1 MLQRRQLWL
10 YWSLLQVVAR
20 AARPLQV
27 LQGSRELTASIALSS
42 NSSLSKLPPDR
53 AEDRA
58 ARLEAQR
65 RKLEHQDKMLNQQI
79 SHESNEINRNEQDE
93 EMSVED
99 RRSLEVEAGKL
110 RESREAHRRELL
122 ERELNAELD
131 AISSPHV
138 KLPAVGKRT
147 SESAAVGTDT
157 EVGDT
162 DAPSKTRMT
171 DTDTDENRERASSD
185 DDLQTSVG
193 GTRKKQL
200 QTVHQSGVG
209 STKTKKQDGM
219 EDEDGT
225 VVTGSSSDA
234 PKRPKKTRGVSPDTE
249 TSSTDKDTS
258 GGSRSGNDELTD
270 DRDCAP
276 DPVTMKA
283 NCR

>member
-1 MLQRRQLWL
+1 M
-10 YWSLLQVVAR
+10 
-20 AARPLQV
+20 
-27 LQGSRELTASIALSS
+27 IALWCCLQLVS
-42 NSSLSKLPPDR
+42 R
-53 AEDRA
+53 TA
-58 ARLEAQR
+58 
-65 RKLEHQDKMLNQQI
+65 
-79 SHESNEINRNEQDE
+79 E

-193 GTRKKQL
+193 G
-200 QTVHQSGVG
+200 S
-209 STKTKKQDGM
+209 
-219 EDEDGT
+219 
-225 VVTGSSSDA
+225 
-234 PKRPKKTRGVSPDTE
+234 RGRNLRTPSACRTPARSLLLTASRMVSMLPDL
-249 TSSTDKDTS
+249 SIQ
-258 GGSRSGNDELTD
+258 
-270 DRDCAP
+270 AF
-276 DPVTMKA
+276 
-283 NCR
+283 